1 MNYRKFTT
9 IVLAAVAFAACS
21 QPERESDPAPAA
33 GTTRVTLLREGSAG
47 VSVYAFRRQGAE
59 FLYDTL
65 FREGW
70 KADGTLAVRMAN
82 GSYKFLFASGAA
94 GNLTLEPAPFVR
106 GTAWEEAAFA
116 LRGNPALPGTCLPSD
131 ELFLQLPASDANTV
145 YTVGGTDLTIP
156 ARLTRAVGRIGITLK
171 RGYRDGDR
179 YVEVPYTRPHTIL
192 DEIARIDLRVSNA
205 GLRVSPGG
213 SEGTAEVT
221 ATLDAEDYAE
231 LTDEGFV
238 RLDGP
243 FVIPPADGRPV
254 GLDIS
259 VTPAA
264 GSSLQPGRLQLTGT
278 VERNKRLDVTLW
290 ITSGYPAIGIEV
302 RTAPIGDEQDGDTGI
317 WE

>member
-1 MNYRKFTT
+1 MNYRKYTT
-9 IVLAAVAFAACS
+9 VVLAAAAFAACS
-21 QPERESDPAPAA
+21 EPERESDPAPAA
-33 GTTRVTLLREGSAG
+33 GTTRVTLLREGSPQ
-47 VSVYAFRRQGAE
+47 VSVYAFRRQGDV
-59 FLYDTL
+59 FRYDTL
-65 FREGW
+65 YSEGW
-70 KADGTLAVRMAN
+70 KSDGTLAVRMAN
-82 GSYKFLFASGAA
+82 GSYKFLFVSGAGDRLA
-94 GNLTLEPAPFVR
+94 LEPAPPTR
-106 GTAWEEAAFA
+106 ETAWEEAAFV
-116 LRGNPALPGTCLPSD
+116 LRGNPAQPGTYLPSD

-145 YTVGGTDLTIP
+145 YTVGGTELTIP

-192 DEIARIDLRVSNA
+192 DEIARIELRASNT

-221 ATLDAEDYAE
+221 ATLDAGDYAE

-259 VTPAA
+259 VVPAA
-264 GSSLQPGRLQLTGT
+264 GSGLQPGRLQLTGT
-278 VERNKRLDVTLW
+278 AERNKRLDVTLW

-302 RTAPIGDEQDGDTGI
+302 RTAPIGDEQDGDSGI